1 MGMDAKGIK
10 QTPRARSSSSRP
22 SSSSS
27 SDSGSVTP
35 NYSREKTG
43 KNSSRKTT
51 VNSNFDHN
59 NRKGYSFVNRDKVRL
74 VGGKIVRGEEV
85 MSQHSSG
92 YDLTAVKKRPR
103 MALSHSGA
111 VLHFIA

>member
-1 MGMDAKGIK
+1 MQRTMDTKGRK
-10 QTPRARSSSSRP
+10 QTPRSRSSSSSSSV

-43 KNSSRKTT
+43 KNSSRKAT
-51 VNSNFDHN
+51 VSSNYDHN
-59 NRKGYSFVNRDKVRL
+59 NRKGYNFVNRDKVRL
-74 VGGKIVRGEEV
+74 VGGKIVRGEEI
-85 MSQHSSG
+85 MPEHSSG

-103 MALSHSGA
+103 MALT
-111 VLHFIA
+111 

>member
-1 MGMDAKGIK
+1 MDGKGNK
-10 QTPRARSSSSRP
+10 QTPRSRSSSS
-22 SSSSS
+22 SSSSRSS

-35 NYSREKTG
+35 NYSREKTS
-43 KNSSRKTT
+43 KNSSRKTN
-51 VNSNFDHN
+51 VSSNFDHN
-59 NRKGYSFVNRDKVRL
+59 NRKGTNFVNRDKVRL

-85 MSQHSSG
+85 MPKHSSG

-111 VLHFIA
+111 VLHYIA